1 MNLILDKER
10 NCKETTMFLKE
21 CKQIIEY
28 KKAGILNLVYKHGL
42 LFEKLK
48 DPDKFKKIY
57 SSDNVKKM

>member
-1 MNLILDKER
+1 
-10 NCKETTMFLKE
+10 MFLKE